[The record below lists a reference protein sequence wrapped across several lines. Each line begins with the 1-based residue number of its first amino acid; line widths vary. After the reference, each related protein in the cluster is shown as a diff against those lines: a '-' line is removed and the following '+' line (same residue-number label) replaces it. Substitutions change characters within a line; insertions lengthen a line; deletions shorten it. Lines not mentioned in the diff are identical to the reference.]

1 MNFGYLILSICFA
14 ILCVAAIPF
23 AYIQWNKPECK
34 YSGPDC
40 VRVMGIIAL
49 FVTVAVLFMICMG
62 FLAAFVN
69 S

>member
-1 MNFGYLILSICFA
+1 MNFGYLIWSVCFA

-23 AYIQWNKPECK
+23 AYLQWNKPDCEH
-34 YSGPDC
+34 SGPD
-40 VRVMGIIAL
+40 VDRVMGIIFL
-49 FVTVAVLFMICMG
+49 FVTVAVLFILCMG